1 MSASVIRV
9 LHIARYRAPSMER
22 KLEIMAIQPG
32 FAFWLVRPAV
42 WQDEYGKVAVNPEVP
57 GCQVLRVP
65 MLGRTNDPHRALYR
79 TLTFGMRTVR
89 PHIIHAEEEP
99 DSLAAFQIVLAR
111 RLFAPRAKLIL
122 HTWQNVN
129 RPKKW
134 YVWLVTQISLREAD
148 AILCANREAVQ
159 VLREMGY
166 HGPAEVIPPIGVDT
180 RIFHPVER
188 RTDPATFRVAY
199 AGRFVPEKGLDV
211 LLEAVALLGQGVE
224 LWLIGDG
231 PQRAALQGLAQDL
244 GIGERVRW
252 IPPVA
257 SERMPELLAQVDVV
271 VLPSRTTPVWK
282 EQFGRILVEA
292 MACGVPVVGS
302 DSGAI
307 PEVVGDAGLIFPE
320 GDVKGLVNQLRELRE
335 HPNRRQKLIER
346 GRERAQAL
354 YSQEQIA
361 QQTVQFYRQMVQGVD
376 PSDVGTALPKG
387 LY

>member
-1 MSASVIRV
+1 MSTGVIRV

-22 KLEIMAIQPG
+22 KLELMAAQPG
-32 FAFWLVRPAV
+32 LAFWLVRPAV
-42 WQDEYGKVAVNPEVP
+42 WQDEYGKVAVNPMVP
-57 GCQVLRVP
+57 GCSVFRVP

-89 PHIIHAEEEP
+89 PHLIHAEEEP
-99 DSLAAFQIVLAR
+99 DSLAALQIVLAR

-122 HTWQNVN
+122 HTWQNVH

-134 YVWLVTQISLREAD
+134 YVRLVTRISLREAD

-159 VLREMGY
+159 VLRQMGY
-166 HGPAEVIPPIGVDT
+166 QGPAEVIPPVGVDT
-180 RIFHPVER
+180 RIFRPMER

-211 LLEAVALLGQGVE
+211 LLKAVALLGPGVE

-231 PQRAALQGLAQDL
+231 PQRAALQALAQDL

-257 SERMPELLAQVDVV
+257 PEQMPELLAQVDVV

-307 PEVVGDAGLIFPE
+307 PEVVGEAGLIFPE
-320 GDVKGLVNQLRELRE
+320 GDAEALASQLGRLLKSSDLRQELG
-335 HPNRRQKLIER
+335 RRGQA
-346 GRERAQAL
+346 RAWL
-354 YSQEQIA
+354 YSQEQVA
-361 QQTVQFYRQMVQGVD
+361 HETVRFYRWLSGG
-376 PSDVGTALPKG
+376 SDEEGE
-387 LY
+387 

>member
-1 MSASVIRV
+1 MSAGVIRV

-22 KLEIMAIQPG
+22 KLELMAAQPG
-32 FAFWLVRPAV
+32 LAFWLVRPAV
-42 WQDEYGKVAVNPEVP
+42 WQDEYGKVAVNPVVP
-57 GCQVLRVP
+57 GCSVLRVP

-79 TLTFGMRTVR
+79 TLTFGMRAIR

-99 DSLAAFQIVLAR
+99 DSLAALQIVLAR

-134 YVWLVTQISLREAD
+134 YVRLVTRISLREAD
-148 AILCANREAVQ
+148 AILCANRGAVQ
-159 VLREMGY
+159 VLREVGY
-166 HGPAEVIPPIGVDT
+166 RGPAEVIPPIGVDT
-180 RIFHPVER
+180 HIFRPMER

-211 LLEAVALLGQGVE
+211 LLQAVALLGPRVE
-224 LWLIGDG
+224 LWLIGNG
-231 PQRAALQGLAQDL
+231 PQRAALQALAQDL

-252 IPPVA
+252 TQPVA
-257 SERMPELLAQVDVV
+257 PEQMPELLAQVDVV

-282 EQFGRILVEA
+282 EQFGRILVET

-307 PEVVGDAGLIFPE
+307 PEVVGEAGLVFPE
-320 GDVKGLVNQLRELRE
+320 GDAEALAERLEQLRRFSDLRAECARKGLEQARLYTQESAANQTVNFY
-335 HPNRRQKLIER
+335 RRQWADL
-346 GRERAQAL
+346 
-354 YSQEQIA
+354 
-361 QQTVQFYRQMVQGVD
+361 F
-376 PSDVGTALPKG
+376 
-387 LY
+387 